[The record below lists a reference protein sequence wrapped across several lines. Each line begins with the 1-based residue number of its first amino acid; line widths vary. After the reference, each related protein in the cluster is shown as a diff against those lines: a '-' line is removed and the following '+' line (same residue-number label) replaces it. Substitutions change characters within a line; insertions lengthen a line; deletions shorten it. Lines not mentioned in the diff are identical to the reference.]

1 MTRTRNPSRPPR
13 VGCHDGGM
21 SRRAGLAWIATLGVA
36 MAAFVIVL
44 TIGAHGG
51 AERANG
57 VAAAYDAEQ
66 LCNAATIIDVG
77 STLGLSARDQ
87 TIAVMTAIGESS
99 LRNIEYGD
107 WETSGVRNPD
117 GSPTT
122 SIGLFQQQ
130 DEWGSREE
138 RLDPQTAATLFYRAM
153 TRESPPARAR
163 RPHPHPRSPPNPGQR
178 RPPPLR
184 GLLARGGR
192 GRREADG
199 LRPSH
204 PRRPRRSAPEHPLH
218 REHSRGDRGRHT
230 GSGIR
235 HRRVTEHPRGCARA
249 AGVTP

>member
-1 MTRTRNPSRPPR
+1 
-13 VGCHDGGM
+13 M

-51 AERANG
+51 AERASG

-77 STLGLSARDQ
+77 STLGLSTRDQ

-138 RLDPQTAATLFYRAM
+138 RLDPQTAATLFYQAM
-153 TRESPPARAR
+153 TVRVP
-163 RPHPHPRSPPNPGQR
+163 Q
-178 RPPPLR
+178 
-184 GLLARGGR
+184 
-192 GRREADG
+192 
-199 LRPSH
+199 
-204 PRRPRRSAPEHPLH
+204 PERDTLTPTLVAHRTQVNDDPLH
-218 REHSRGDRGRHT
+218 YAAYWAAAVGVVEKLTAVPSAAAAA
-230 GSGIR
+230 
-235 HRRVTEHPRGCARA
+235 PRC
-249 AGVTP
+249 P